1 MPSFQKMTEY
11 TFSDHYA
18 TLGIAFDAEPAAIKQ
33 AYRKLARVYHPDL
46 NPEAEQASAEQF
58 RQITEAY
65 EVLNDPI
72 RKGLYDQEYRV
83 VVLGQGIVFETVG
96 DTSPPDTHNYT
107 HKYTK
112 RSKVNFP
119 FFKVAI
125 LLLLLFQVSK
135 MIVDAIPDDDA
146 RRPHS
151 GSFYSYP
158 EKGQFNLNHT
168 GPQAPAPAQNQDT
181 NLFLHKIR

>member
-1 MPSFQKMTEY
+1 MAEY
-11 TFSDHYA
+11 TFSDHYE

-33 AYRKLARVYHPDL
+33 AYRKLARAYHPDL
-46 NPEAEQASAEQF
+46 NPEAELTSAERF

-83 VVLGQGIVFETVG
+83 IVLGQGIVYETVE
-96 DTSPPDTHNYT
+96 DTSPPDTHIYT

-135 MIVDAIPDDDA
+135 MIVDAIPDDKLT
-146 RRPHS
+146 RPHS
-151 GSFYSYP
+151 GSYYPYP
-158 EKGQFNLNHT
+158 EKGQFNLNYT
-168 GPQAPAPAQNQDT
+168 GPQSPAPEQRRDT
-181 NLFLHKIR
+181 NLFLNKIR